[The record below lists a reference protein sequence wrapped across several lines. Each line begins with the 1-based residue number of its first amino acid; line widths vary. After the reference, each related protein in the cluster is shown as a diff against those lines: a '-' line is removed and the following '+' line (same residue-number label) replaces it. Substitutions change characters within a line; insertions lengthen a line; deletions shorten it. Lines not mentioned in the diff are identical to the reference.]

1 MEQPITNHEA
11 PVQTGKSSDPLKM
24 WVMILGILFLVAAG
38 LAVWQFLQ
46 VGNVNSRVTELEA
59 NAAQLLA
66 DKNSLKSQLDLLGGS
81 DATGT
86 DASAQTSIDTTKILA
101 AVDAYVRAPVG
112 AKGSFEYT
120 VKDNDGKF
128 ATANVAVPEG
138 GGYKLWLKKVGDNWT
153 VLFGGQDAPTQE
165 LIDKYGLTGVFAQP

>member
-1 MEQPITNHEA
+1 MEQPLSNHEA

-46 VGNVNSRVTELEA
+46 VGAQSSRVTELEA

-66 DKNSLKSQLDLLGGS
+66 DKNSLKSQLDLLGGTET
-81 DATGT
+81 TGT
-86 DASAQTSIDTTKILA
+86 DASAQTSLDTAKILA
-101 AVDAYVRAPVG
+101 AVDAYVRAPVA
-112 AKGSFEYT
+112 AKGDFEYAI
-120 VKDNDGKF
+120 KNNDGKF
-128 ATANVAVPEG
+128 ATVNVAVPDG
-138 GGYKLWLKKVGDNWT
+138 GGYMLWLKKVGDNWT
-153 VLFGGQDAPTQE
+153 VLFGGQEGPSQE